1 MKKLLISMILSSAL
15 SQAGVVKVA
24 TFPVRHPVKTSKGAF
39 KGSVAAIKAVAKG
52 AYNF

>member
-1 MKKLLISMILSSAL
+1 MLLSTAI

-24 TFPVRHPVKTSKGAF
+24 TYPVRHPVKSSKATF
-39 KGSVAAIKAVAKG
+39 KASKAIVKTVAKG